1 MKTKLFKTLAATAM
15 SVLAIAC
22 AKEPVADN
30 GQQAG
35 VSFEIENPVVI
46 SKAGEGTTATQLYYQ
61 VFTADG
67 QLIAGLPAQSKP
79 LSSLKTTVTFQL
91 VKDQTY
97 KFIFWAQ
104 TPTAGYYS
112 FAGTDDAKDIRTV
125 TANYEGKAANDEN
138 FDAFFAT
145 ESFKVTGPVTKTVTL
160 KRPFAQINIGTK
172 DQLKADDAPAQAID
186 FTGAKSSV
194 TVKGVPTVFSP
205 LAATPETMLTVPA
218 TVTFASAA
226 IPTGLLK
233 VNETDYNYLAMNY
246 VFAPAEGTVCDLSAE
261 IALTG
266 REPIQLS
273 SPTTP
278 IKRNWRTNILGSL
291 LTSGVDFNV
300 VVDPEFEGK
309 EDIHPIIVDGVA
321 YKTLDAAVAAVRVGV
336 QTIIQLNQDMSGNGV
351 KAQDGQDVIIDLG
364 GHTFDVDG
372 ELVGSTGTETNG
384 FQLLKGSKVTFRNG
398 TIKSKKAKL
407 LIQNYSDL
415 TLEDVTLDAT
425 GGVAQYVLSNNHGQV
440 NVLGTSS
447 ILAPEGQHAFD
458 VYYWPPAYKDGVNVY
473 VNTTGTIRGAIE
485 YAKTSDATEEAAEMY
500 ASLVIDNAV
509 LENSKFKTSFANP
522 NVKVAR
528 SVFADETAA
537 AAWIPTGYNLVTVGD
552 YYIVTSADV
561 TPVASNEGLNTAFN
575 EAANAGK
582 EITVNLSEGTFNWPD
597 SKDGNN
603 VKFPKTI
610 NVVGTSKED
619 CFVKFSAGSYPE
631 DSDVIFE
638 NVTIDNA
645 VGCAYNEGSL
655 AQMVRVKDVTVKNCI
670 IKNQF
675 RILAKGIVNIKNC
688 QFINTN
694 SSGFDGYCLNYYGY
708 DGSTVNVEN
717 CTFDTVQKAI
727 VIYSEGHV
735 TNYTLN
741 VKDCKFT
748 ASDSSTDK
756 AAVQM
761 HTEYGI
767 HGNVT
772 INNCTATGFK
782 ANTLSPEGLWWEGKN
797 NVTPKV
803 PTKNFTI
810 KVGGTTVQT
819 AE

>member
-1 MKTKLFKTLAATAM
+1 MKRINYIFAAA
-15 SVLAIAC
+15 LAILAC
-22 AKEPVADN
+22 GCNKEQVTEAVPDGAEVGVTFTAELPGMQTKAIGDGLTAKNLTVEVYEDETGAAGTNIVALH
-30 GQQAG
+30 Q
-35 VSFEIENPVVI
+35 
-46 SKAGEGTTATQLYYQ
+46 TAT
-61 VFTADG
+61 FTA
-67 QLIAGLPAQSKP
+67 
-79 LSSLKTTVTFQL
+79 LKADVKFNL
-91 VKDQTY
+91 VKGKTY
-97 KFIFWAQ
+97 HFIFWAQ
-104 TPTAGYYS
+104 ADNAPYTLDAAAKTVAISYAG
-112 FAGTDDAKDIRTV
+112 
-125 TANYEGKAANDEN
+125 EANDESR
-138 FDAFFAT
+138 DAFYAVKTLKVQGPAT
-145 ESFKVTGPVTKTVTL
+145 EPVQL
-160 KRPFAQINIGTK
+160 KRPFAQVNFGTA
-172 DQLKADDAPAQAID
+172 DFDDAKAGGVEVTQSS
-186 FTGAKSSV
+186 FTA
-194 TVKGVPTVFSP
+194 TD
-205 LAATPETMLTVPA
+205 AATSLDLFAGEGVGSTDITYTEKELPTEALT
-218 TVTFASAA
+218 
-226 IPTGLLK
+226 LK
-233 VNETDYNYLAMNY
+233 DGTTYTYMAMNY
-246 VFAPAEGTVCDLSAE
+246 FVPTGKFAESHVSNVKAQFVSASHAVE
-261 IALTG
+261 I
-266 REPIQLS
+266 S
-273 SPTTP
+273 SPSTP
-278 IKRNWRTNILGSL
+278 VQSNYRTNIVGNL
-291 LTSGVDFNV
+291 LTDQVVFNV
-300 VVDPEFEGK
+300 EIVPAFEDETTIDIENITTAADLRTALANGHSAKLAADIEISKGLVVPSGK
-309 EDIHPIIVDGVA
+309 NVVLNLGGKTIKATAAGVVAITVYGYLEIAGAGTVDGGEGGDNQAINVQPGA
-321 YKTLDAAVAAVRVGV
+321 KLVIRDGSFTVGGDANGLGNSCIENRGGEIEIYGGTFRATTPYNGRYYVLN
-336 QTIIQLNQDMSGNGV
+336 QLNSVPGTFKVYGGKFENYDP
-351 KAQDGQDVIIDLG
+351 AQGDDYLG
-364 GHTFDVDG
+364 GNFVAEG
-372 ELVGSTGTETNG
+372 YKST
-384 FQLLKGSKVTFRNG
+384 K
-398 TIKSKKAKL
+398 
-407 LIQNYSDL
+407 
-415 TLEDVTLDAT
+415 
-425 GGVAQYVLSNNHGQV
+425 
-440 NVLGTSS
+440 
-447 ILAPEGQHAFD
+447 
-458 VYYWPPAYKDGVNVY
+458 
-473 VNTTGTIRGAIE
+473 
-485 YAKTSDATEEAAEMY
+485 
-500 ASLVIDNAV
+500 
-509 LENSKFKTSFANP
+509 
-522 NVKVAR
+522 
-528 SVFADETAA
+528 
-537 AAWIPTGYNLVTVGD
+537 VGD
-552 YYIVTSADV
+552 YYVVTKEDV
-561 TPVASNEGLNTAFN
+561 TPVVSNEGLNTAFN

>member
-1 MKTKLFKTLAATAM
+1 MKQTKYIFAAALA
-15 SVLAIAC
+15 VLALGCNKEQVAVDGTPDGEEVSVTFRAELPGMQTKAIGDGLT
-22 AKEPVADN
+22 AKNLTVEVYEDETGAAGTNIVALH
-30 GQQAG
+30 Q
-35 VSFEIENPVVI
+35 
-46 SKAGEGTTATQLYYQ
+46 TAT
-61 VFTADG
+61 FTA
-67 QLIAGLPAQSKP
+67 
-79 LSSLKTTVTFQL
+79 LKADVKFSL
-91 VKDQTY
+91 VKGKTY
-97 KFIFWAQ
+97 HFIFWAQ
-104 TPTAGYYS
+104 ADNAPYTLDAAAKTVAISYAG
-112 FAGTDDAKDIRTV
+112 
-125 TANYEGKAANDEN
+125 EANDESR
-138 FDAFFAT
+138 DAFYAVKTLKVLGPAT
-145 ESFKVTGPVTKTVTL
+145 EPVQL
-160 KRPFAQINIGTK
+160 KRPFAQVNFGTA
-172 DQLKADDAPAQAID
+172 DFDAAKAGGVEVTESS
-186 FTGAKSSV
+186 FTA
-194 TVKGVPTVFSP
+194 TD
-205 LAATPETMLTVPA
+205 AATSLNLFAGEGVGSTDITYTEKELPAETLT
-218 TVTFASAA
+218 
-226 IPTGLLK
+226 LK
-233 VNETDYNYLAMNY
+233 DGTTYKYMAMNY
-246 VFAPAEGTVCDLSAE
+246 FVPTGKFVESHVSNVKAHFVSASHTVE
-261 IALTG
+261 I
-266 REPIQLS
+266 S
-273 SPTTP
+273 SPSTP
-278 IKRNWRTNILGSL
+278 VQSNWRTNIVGNL
-291 LTSGVDFNV
+291 LTDQVVFNV
-300 VVDPEFEGK
+300 EIVPAFEDETTIDIENITTAADLRTALANGHSAKLAADIEISKGLVVPSGK
-309 EDIHPIIVDGVA
+309 NVVLNLGGKTIKATAAGVVAITVYGDLEIAGAGTVDGGEGGDNQAINVQPGA
-321 YKTLDAAVAAVRVGV
+321 KLVIRDGSFTVGGDANGLGNSCIENRGGEIEIYGGTFRATTPYNGRYYVLN
-336 QTIIQLNQDMSGNGV
+336 QLNSVPGTFKVYGGKFENYDP
-351 KAQDGQDVIIDLG
+351 AQGDDYLG
-364 GHTFDVDG
+364 GNFVAEG
-372 ELVGSTGTETNG
+372 YKST
-384 FQLLKGSKVTFRNG
+384 K
-398 TIKSKKAKL
+398 
-407 LIQNYSDL
+407 
-415 TLEDVTLDAT
+415 
-425 GGVAQYVLSNNHGQV
+425 
-440 NVLGTSS
+440 
-447 ILAPEGQHAFD
+447 
-458 VYYWPPAYKDGVNVY
+458 
-473 VNTTGTIRGAIE
+473 
-485 YAKTSDATEEAAEMY
+485 
-500 ASLVIDNAV
+500 
-509 LENSKFKTSFANP
+509 
-522 NVKVAR
+522 
-528 SVFADETAA
+528 
-537 AAWIPTGYNLVTVGD
+537 VGD
-552 YYIVTSADV
+552 YYVVTKEDV
-561 TPVASNEGLNTAFN
+561 TPVVSNEGLNTAFN

-761 HTEYGI
+761 HTEFGI